1 MKGITPFLLIVCL
14 STLYSQTVTL
24 RDTTNQYDY
33 IIITV
38 PEFVSACE
46 PFKQHKETVRDFNT
60 LIVNTTQIFTEFDSS
75 ATPQDNIRDFISYA
89 GTFWEE
95 PRPKF
100 FLIIGTVS
108 DVPNFPILYTHYSD
122 STYYDS
128 DCYYSDNIYNND
140 STTTDFYIGRI
151 PCKNETELENYFNK
165 VMDYESDNTLNDR
178 MNNNLFICESELYF
192 RFYEFA
198 EELAEYYLPN
208 YIRSFFI
215 VSDSVDP
222 YYGNKD
228 SLCTAINDR
237 GFAVCWFYG
246 HCNDSAFISQDYF
259 GINNLTGLNNQDKYF
274 LSIFISTQH
283 SILDNNTNMS
293 AEMMMKSESGSLG
306 GIVHVAPTYYAVG
319 NMMRRNYALRLF
331 DPEIQSIGE
340 SFTLDNLVPQVGFYW
355 YMKQITNLWADPSLK
370 LKYDTTVGVEEV
382 ADAHPQIFTLYQNY
396 PNPFNPSTTIKFALP
411 VAGNVKINVYNTLGQ
426 LVEILVDG
434 EMQSGYHQINF
445 DGSELASG
453 VYIYQLQASNF
464 NSVKKMLLLK

>member
-1 MKGITPFLLIVCL
+1 
-14 STLYSQTVTL
+14 
-24 RDTTNQYDY
+24 
-33 IIITV
+33 
-38 PEFVSACE
+38 
-46 PFKQHKETVRDFNT
+46 
-60 LIVNTTQIFTEFDSS
+60 
-75 ATPQDNIRDFISYA
+75 
-89 GTFWEE
+89 
-95 PRPKF
+95 
-100 FLIIGTVS
+100 
-108 DVPNFPILYTHYSD
+108 
-122 STYYDS
+122 
-128 DCYYSDNIYNND
+128 
-140 STTTDFYIGRI
+140 
-151 PCKNETELENYFNK
+151 
-165 VMDYESDNTLNDR
+165 
-178 MNNNLFICESELYF
+178 
-192 RFYEFA
+192 
-198 EELAEYYLPN
+198 
-208 YIRSFFI
+208 
-215 VSDSVDP
+215 
-222 YYGNKD
+222 
-228 SLCTAINDR
+228 
-237 GFAVCWFYG
+237 
-246 HCNDSAFISQDYF
+246 
-259 GINNLTGLNNQDKYF
+259 
-274 LSIFISTQH
+274 
-283 SILDNNTNMS
+283 MS